1 VGYSSRKHMHLRD
14 GWKDDQVTDSRQNEA
29 AGEARFEWHPVY
41 HGRSAAD
48 VRRELA
54 DEIARDQRAYELV
67 LEGAER
73 AENASLASVMEL
85 EKRWGVYSFD
95 WADMEPDVLAGRI
108 VDFELARERRQ
119 ELFPYAEYREDARR
133 TATAAPN
140 ARRPHVTNDDQRRRV
155 ANMGAVVILVI
166 LAIIVIAVIIAVM

>member
-1 VGYSSRKHMHLRD
+1 LRY
-14 GWKDDQVTDSRQNEA
+14 GWKDHQVTDSRPNEP
-29 AGEARFEWHPVY
+29 AGEPTFSWHPVY
-41 HGRSAAD
+41 HGRSGAD

-54 DEIARDQRAYELV
+54 DEIARDQRAYQLA

-73 AENASLASVMEL
+73 AENQSLASVMEL

-95 WADMEPDVLAGRI
+95 WADMDPDELAGRI

-133 TATAAPN
+133 TSAAAPT
-140 ARRPHVTNDDQRRRV
+140 AGRGAAMTDEQRRRV
-155 ANMGAVVILVI
+155 ANLGAAVIMVI
-166 LAIIVIAVIIAVM
+166 LAIIVIGIIIAVL